1 MNNAELTI
9 VSSLKH
15 NNTQPIYIFNRKNP
29 HNSEPQNGLRR
40 GLDFIAL
47 VSPFIIL
54 KYIIFFQIP
63 KLVSVTLLAMVMDFA
78 IKITDSVIVIV
89 TTVDMIAAVMTY

>member
-1 MNNAELTI
+1 M
-9 VSSLKH
+9 
-15 NNTQPIYIFNRKNP
+15 
-29 HNSEPQNGLRR
+29 
-40 GLDFIAL
+40 

-78 IKITDSVIVIV
+78 IKKMDSVIVIV
-89 TTVDMIAAVMTY
+89 ITVDMTAAVINY

>member
-1 MNNAELTI
+1 M
-9 VSSLKH
+9 KH

-29 HNSEPQNGLRR
+29 QNSEPQNGQRR

>member
-1 MNNAELTI
+1 MKHKNN
-9 VSSLKH
+9 
-15 NNTQPIYIFNRKNP
+15 QPIYIFNRENP
-29 HNSEPQNGLRR
+29 QNSEPQNGQRR

>member
-1 MNNAELTI
+1 M
-9 VSSLKH
+9 KH
-15 NNTQPIYIFNRKNP
+15 KNTQPIYIFNRENP
-29 HNSEPQNGLRR
+29 QNSEPQNGPRR

>member
-1 MNNAELTI
+1 M
-9 VSSLKH
+9 
-15 NNTQPIYIFNRKNP
+15 
-29 HNSEPQNGLRR
+29 
-40 GLDFIAL
+40 